1 MESRASRSAIAAPLT
16 AAAIVAAIAA
26 VWFPGPA
33 TAQIAVPDTLYT
45 SGRVSFSYAQTPFPI
60 YSGSFLAD
68 GPALPPDGSFPPGVT
83 EAVGGASAVTQPDS
97 VTTVIY
103 GATANPSG
111 TFDGAVI
118 ALRTFGP
125 LTAGTY
131 PVDLTGGTGLFLF
144 IDEAQ
149 SFSLPDT
156 LSADGVMQW
165 LDDLDAEHI
174 LVSLTG
180 NINVTAASA
189 DTLHGTFNGL
199 TVDPDNAL
207 FLVNINNGQFALS
220 GATPT
225 TAAPRPPVAAPAAI
239 QAWPNPFN
247 PRVNVVFSLP
257 VAQRIDAAVYDL
269 AGRRVQTLHAG
280 SLDEG
285 DRRLQWNG
293 CDQADRRAPAGVYL
307 VRVQGPAWQASVK
320 VVLTP

>member
-16 AAAIVAAIAA
+16 VAAIVAAIAA

-45 SGRVSFSYAQTPFPI
+45 GGRVSFSYAQTPFPI

-68 GPALPPDGSFPPGVT
+68 GPVLPPDGSFPPGT
-83 EAVGGASAVTQPDS
+83 AAVGGASAVTQPDS
-97 VTTVIY
+97 VTTVLY
-103 GATANPSG
+103 GATANHNG
-111 TFDGAVI
+111 TYDGAVF

-131 PVDLTGGTGLFLF
+131 PVDLTDGTALFLF

-180 NINVTAASA
+180 SIVVAAASA
-189 DTLHGTFNGL
+189 DTLYGSFSGL

-207 FLVNINNGQFALS
+207 FLVNVNNGQFALS
-220 GATPT
+220 GAAQT
-225 TAAPRPPVAAPAAI
+225 TAAPHPPIAAPMAI

-247 PRVNVVFSLP
+247 PRVNVMFSLP
-257 VAQRIDAAVYDL
+257 VAQWVDAAVYDL
-269 AGRRVQTLHAG
+269 AGRRVRTLQAG
-280 SLDEG
+280 SLGEG
-285 DRRLQWNG
+285 DQRLHWNG
-293 CDQADRRAPAGVYL
+293 SDKNDRRAPAGVYL